1 MADLS
6 GRLTG
11 FHKGIDSNVA
21 RRSREDAAVQLRKAR
36 VVERMNK
43 RRAAAVRER
52 ALRALAL
59 LAGESLRSGGTRTR
73 FGGIFLLVCSSK
85 GETGRG
91 AEEVL
96 AGAHQPELAP
106 AFGRARV

>member
-11 FHKGIDSNVA
+11 FHKGIDSGVA

-43 RRAAAVRER
+43 RRAAAVRIPAQLGLAAPR
-52 ALRALAL
+52 LRGALR
-59 LAGESLRSGGTRTR
+59 G
-73 FGGIFLLVCSSK
+73 
-85 GETGRG
+85 
-91 AEEVL
+91 
-96 AGAHQPELAP
+96 
-106 AFGRARV
+106 